1 MRAIAYERVGPA
13 DDVLH
18 LIDLPLPEP
27 GPGEVRVRLHC
38 SGVNPSD
45 VKTRGGVRSRELPF
59 PRIIP
64 HSDGAGV
71 IDAVGA
77 GVDDARVGERVWVW
91 NAAWQRAEGTAAEA
105 VVLPQHQAVRL
116 PEGVSDE
123 VGACLG
129 IPALTAWHA
138 VHCNG
143 GVAGKTVLIHGG
155 AGSVGQYALQM
166 ARLSGAR
173 TIVTTVSSDEKAEIA
188 RGLGADVV
196 LNYRTDPVQERVL
209 ALTGGV
215 GVDRVI
221 EVEFSGN
228 AELDFA
234 VVRQDGEMIVY
245 GSDAGQVSVPFF
257 PAIVKN
263 VNVQFFIVYNLS
275 PADRVRAVSALT
287 RLLEADVLAHRIAAR
302 VPLEQTAEAH
312 RLVEEGKVIGNVV
325 VTMT

>member
-13 DDVLH
+13 DDVLQ
-18 LIDLPLPEP
+18 LIELPLPEP

-45 VKTRGGVRSRELPF
+45 VKTRGGARSRELPF

-234 VVRQDGEMIVY
+234 VVRQDGEITVY

>member
-13 DDVLH
+13 DDVLQ
-18 LIDLPLPEP
+18 LIELPLPEP

-45 VKTRGGVRSRELPF
+45 VKTRGGARSRELPF

-138 VHCNG
+138 VHCSG

>member
-13 DDVLH
+13 DEVLQ
-18 LIDLPLPEP
+18 LIDIPMPDP
-27 GPGEVRVRLHC
+27 GPGEVRVRLNC

-45 VKTRGGVRSRELPF
+45 VKTRGGVRSKDLPF

-77 GVDDARVGERVWVW
+77 GVDASRVGERVWVW
-91 NAAWQRAEGTAAEA
+91 NAAWQRADGTAAEA
-105 VVLPQHQAVRL
+105 VVLPQQQAVRL
-116 PEGVSDE
+116 PDTVSDE

-166 ARLSGAR
+166 ARLSGAG
-173 TIVTTVSSDEKAEIA
+173 TIVTTVSNEEKADIA

-209 ALTGGV
+209 DVTGGA

-234 VVRQDGEMIVY
+234 VVRRDGEIVVY

-275 PADRVRAVSALT
+275 PADRQRAVSALT
-287 RLLEADVLAHRIAAR
+287 RLLDAGVLEHRIVER
-302 VPLEQTAEAH
+302 LPLEKTAEAH
-312 RLVEEGKVIGNVV
+312 RLVEQGAVIGNVV
-325 VTMT
+325 VNLG

>member
-13 DDVLH
+13 DDVLQ

-105 VVLPQHQAVRL
+105 VVLPQQQAVRL
-116 PEGVSDE
+116 PDGVSDE

-166 ARLSGAR
+166 ARLAGAR
-173 TIVTTVSSDEKAEIA
+173 TIVTTVSGDEKAEIA
-188 RGLGADVV
+188 RRLGADVV

-275 PADRVRAVSALT
+275 APDRQRAVCALT
-287 RLLEADVLAHRIAAR
+287 RLLEADALVHSVAATE
-302 VPLEQTAEAH
+302 PLERTAEAH
-312 RLVEEGKVIGNVV
+312 RLVEQGKVIGNVV
-325 VTMT
+325 VRVI